1 MDTDFYTDSYTSP
14 AVAYITARTDSN
26 PVTYLDL
33 MASYGYTDPNAY
45 VVTVT
50 HTDRG
55 ASTASD
61 RTYILRRHSGQ

>member
-1 MDTDFYTDSYTSP
+1 MDTNRNGHYYTPS
-14 AVAYITARTDSN
+14 AVAYSTARTDSN